1 MKRMNFELFIAGR
14 YLKAKRRVSFISL
27 ISAISVGGVLV
38 GVAALTIVLAVMN
51 GFEDEVQRRI
61 VGTNA
66 HVIVL
71 SHDRGGLKADD
82 ELLNRIESVSGVEAA
97 APFVYSKGMI
107 TASGFSDGV
116 VIKGID
122 LAREKLVT
130 DVHQNISPVI
140 EAIDLPDG
148 SRGIVLGHYLAN
160 SLAVSAGDDVVLTS
174 PLEGNPTIFG
184 MIPRVKKF
192 KVVGI
197 FSSGMYDYDAS
208 FGYISIDAAQEFL
221 GRPDHMTGVEVRL
234 EDMYRAPDI
243 ADNIVLALGGFPYT
257 ASSWIELNRNLFS
270 WMKTE
275 KIVMFIIL
283 MLIVAVAAFN
293 IISTLIMVVMEKR
306 RDIGILKSMGATSRS
321 VMRIFMAE
329 GLAVG
334 VMGTILGS
342 AAGFVG
348 CYLLQKYR
356 FISLPGDVYFIDTL
370 PVKMEAG
377 DFLLVALAA
386 IGVCFAATLYPSWKA
401 SRLVP
406 VEAIRRE

>member
-1 MKRMNFELFIAGR
+1 MNFELFIAKR
-14 YLKAKRRVSFISL
+14 YLRAKRRVSFISL

-38 GVAALTIVLAVMN
+38 GVAALTIVLSVMN

-71 SHDRGGLKADD
+71 SHDRHGLKADD
-82 ELLNRIESVSGVEAA
+82 ELLSRVESVAGVEAA

-122 LAREKLVT
+122 LAREKRVT

-140 EAIDLPDG
+140 EGIDLPDG

-160 SLAVSAGDDVVLTS
+160 SLGVSAGDEVVLTS

-192 KVVGI
+192 EVVGI
-197 FSSGMYDYDAS
+197 FSSGMYDYDSS

-221 GRPDHMTGVEVRL
+221 GRPGYMTGVEVRL
-234 EDMYRAPDI
+234 EDMYRAPQVADDI
-243 ADNIVLALGGFPYT
+243 VVALGGFPYT

-306 RDIGILKSMGATSRS
+306 RDIGILKSMGATSKS

-334 VMGTILGS
+334 LIGTVLGS
-342 AAGFVG
+342 VAGFVG
-348 CYLLQKYR
+348 CFLLQKYK
-356 FISLPGDVYFIDTL
+356 FISLPGDVYFIDRL

>member
-1 MKRMNFELFIAGR
+1 MNFELFIAGR
-14 YLKAKRRVSFISL
+14 YLRAKRRVSFISL
-27 ISAISVGGVLV
+27 ISGISVGGVLI
-38 GVAALTIVLAVMN
+38 GVAALTIVLSVMN

-71 SHDRGGLKADD
+71 SHDRGGVKADED
-82 ELLNRIESVSGVEAA
+82 LLGRIESVAGVEAA

-107 TASGFSDGV
+107 TAGGISDGV

-122 LAREKLVT
+122 LGREKLVT
-130 DVHQNISPVI
+130 DVYKNISPVI

-148 SRGIVLGHYLAN
+148 VRGIVLGHYLAN
-160 SLAVSAGDDVVLTS
+160 SLGVSAGDEVVLTS

-221 GRPDHMTGVEVRL
+221 GRPDYMTGVEVRL
-234 EDMYRAPDI
+234 EDMYSAPQI
-243 ADNIVLALGGFPYT
+243 ADDIVLALGGFPYT
-257 ASSWIELNRNLFS
+257 SSSWIELNRNLFS

-306 RDIGILKSMGATSRS
+306 RDIGILKSMGATSKS
-321 VMRIFMAE
+321 VMRIFIAE

-334 VMGTILGS
+334 LMGTILGS
-342 AAGFVG
+342 VAGFVG
-348 CYLLQKYR
+348 CFLLQKYK
-356 FISLPGDVYFIDTL
+356 FISLPGDVYFIDRL

-377 DFLLVALAA
+377 DFFLVALAA

>member
-1 MKRMNFELFIAGR
+1 MKFELFVARR
-14 YLKAKRRVSFISL
+14 YLRAKRRVSFISL

-38 GVAALTIVLAVMN
+38 GVAALTIVLSVMN

-61 VGTNA
+61 VGANA
-66 HVIVL
+66 HVVVL
-71 SHDRGGLKADD
+71 SHGDSGLRAD
-82 ELLNRIESVSGVEAA
+82 EEFLRRVEGVPGVEAV

-107 TASGFSDGV
+107 SAGGFSDGV

-122 LAREKLVT
+122 LPREKLVT
-130 DVHQNISPVI
+130 EVHQNISPVI
-140 EAIDLPDG
+140 ESIDLPDG
-148 SRGIVLGHYLAN
+148 RSGIVLGHYLAN
-160 SLAVSAGDDVVLTS
+160 SLGVSAGDEVVLTS
-174 PLEGNPTIFG
+174 PLEGSPTIFG

-192 KVVGI
+192 EVVGI
-197 FSSGMYDYDAS
+197 FTSGMYDYDSS
-208 FGYISIDAAQEFL
+208 FGYISIRAAQEFL
-221 GRPDHMTGVEVRL
+221 GRPENVTGVEVRVH
-234 EDMYRAPDI
+234 DMYKAPGVADDI
-243 ADNIVLALGGFPYT
+243 ITALGGFPFT

-306 RDIGILKSMGATSRS
+306 RDIGILKSMGATSSS

-329 GLAVG
+329 GVAVG
-334 VMGTILGS
+334 LIGTVLGS
-342 AAGFVG
+342 LTGFVG
-348 CYLLQKYR
+348 CFFLQKYK
-356 FISLPGDVYFIDTL
+356 FISLPGDVYFIDRL

-386 IGVCFAATLYPSWKA
+386 VGVCFAATLYPSWKA

-406 VEAIRRE
+406 VEAIRHE